1 MNEQEEI
8 LLETLRAKVQILLGA
23 IHEVDLLRLTWVET
37 QMEVSCRAK
46 ATVLRRSGRLGEE
59 RMAER
64 ELLAAKQH
72 KETAAALRNL
82 AAIVEEE

>member
-1 MNEQEEI
+1 MSEREEL
-8 LLETLRAKVQILLGA
+8 LLEVLRAKVEILRGA
-23 IHEVDLLRLTWVET
+23 IRAVDPTRLAWIET

-46 ATVLRRSGRLGEE
+46 ATVLRRSGRIGEE